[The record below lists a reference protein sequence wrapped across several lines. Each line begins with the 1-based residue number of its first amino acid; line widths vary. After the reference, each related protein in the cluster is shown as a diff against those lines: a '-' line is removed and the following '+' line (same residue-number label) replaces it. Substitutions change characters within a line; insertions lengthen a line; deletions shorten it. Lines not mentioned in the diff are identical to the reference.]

1 MIYGYARVS
10 TKGQARDG
18 NSLEAQEKTLREH
31 GAEII
36 YKDSFTGTKKHRPE
50 LDKLLNVLKEGDT
63 LVVVKLD
70 RIARSTIQGCEL
82 MNELFAK
89 GVAVN
94 VLNMGMM
101 DNSNTGKLIRS
112 IFFAFAEFER
122 DMIVERTSEGK
133 AVAREREDYREG
145 RPVKEIPDFE
155 KFLKKQKDGLMTVG
169 ECCKA
174 LGIGRSTWYAK
185 AKENNNGMFN

>member
-10 TKGQARDG
+10 TKGQERDG
-18 NSLEAQEKTLREH
+18 NGLEAQERVLREH

-50 LDKLLNVLKEGDT
+50 LDKLLSVVKDGDT
-63 LVVVKLD
+63 VVVVKLD

-101 DNSNTGKLIRS
+101 DNSTTGKLIRS

-133 AVAREREDYREG
+133 AVAREREGFREG
-145 RPVKEIPDFE
+145 RPTKEIPDFE
-155 KFLKKQKDGLMTVG
+155 KFLKKQKDGQMTVN

-174 LGIGRSTWYAK
+174 LGIGRSTWYDRVR
-185 AKENNNGMFN
+185 EVS

>member
-10 TKGQARDG
+10 TKGQERDG
-18 NSLEAQEKTLREH
+18 NGLEAQERVLREH

-94 VLNMGMM
+94 VLNMGTM
-101 DNSNTGKLIRS
+101 DNSTTGKLIRS

-145 RPVKEIPDFE
+145 RPSKEVPDFQ
-155 KFLKKQKDGLMTVG
+155 KFLKKQKDGLITVE
-169 ECCKA
+169 ECCKV
-174 LGIGRSTWYAK
+174 LGIGRSTWYAR
-185 AKENNNGMFN
+185 AKDVS

>member
-18 NSLEAQEKTLREH
+18 NSLEAQEKVLREH
-31 GAEII
+31 GAEVI
-36 YKDSFTGTKKHRPE
+36 YSDSFTGTKKHRPA
-50 LDKLLNVLKEGDT
+50 LDKLLSVIKEGDT
-63 LVVVKLD
+63 VVVVKLD

-82 MNELFAK
+82 INELFAK

-101 DNSNTGKLIRS
+101 DNSTTGKLIRS

-133 AVAREREDYREG
+133 AVAREREGYREG
-145 RPVKEIPDFE
+145 RPTKDVPDFE
-155 KFLKKQKDGLMTVG
+155 KFLKKQKDGLMTVE
-169 ECCKA
+169 ECCRE
-174 LGIGRSTWYAK
+174 LGIGRSTWYDK
-185 AKENNNGMFN
+185 ARAYTNAI

>member
-10 TKGQARDG
+10 TKGQAKDG
-18 NSLEAQEKTLREH
+18 NSLEAQEKTLMEH
-31 GAEII
+31 GVKIL

-50 LDKLLNVLKEGDT
+50 LDKLLSVVKEGDT
-63 LVVVKLD
+63 VVVTKLD
-70 RIARSTIQGCEL
+70 RIARSTTHGCEL
-82 MNELFAK
+82 IKSLLDK

-94 VLNMGMM
+94 VLNLGMM
-101 DNSNTGKLIRS
+101 DNSPNGKLIRT
-112 IFFAFAEFER
+112 IFFAFAEWER

-133 AVAREREDYREG
+133 EIARERDDYHEG
-145 RPVKEIPDFE
+145 RPTKVIHDFE
-155 KFLKKQKDGLMTVG
+155 KFLKKQKDGLMTVE

-185 AKENNNGMFN
+185 AKELAL